1 MVRLLIET
9 QSLDS
14 LPQGHV
20 MPGADAALRRG
31 EDEEQEE
38 QEDWFRAEN
47 VCSLLEAKGRMV
59 MAVR

>member
-1 MVRLLIET
+1 VLWLLIDT
-9 QSLDS
+9 DSLDS

-20 MPGADAALRRG
+20 MPGADAALMRG
-31 EDEEQEE
+31 DAEEEE
-38 QEDWFRAEN
+38 EENWFRADN